1 MTATM
6 PDSADARP
14 PLHLPT
20 AVGLIGTCVV
30 CFAAMLGN
38 TSEIKLQSFAF
49 ILWIVG
55 LLTQAGALALAYAYR
70 RARRAR
76 VPADDLASG

>member
-1 MTATM
+1 M
-6 PDSADARP
+6 PASADARP

-30 CFAAMLGN
+30 CFAAMLGSV
-38 TSEIKLQSFAF
+38 SEIKLQSAAF

-55 LLTQAGALALAYAYR
+55 LLTQAGALALAYAER
-70 RARRAR
+70 RRRHARAS
-76 VPADDLASG
+76 ADDLTSD